1 MLGVESTR
9 QLNENIKKFSHLQR
23 YLICLG
29 YLVAVFILLGA
40 IALVMQAMGISN
52 DAGQKLKQMNAF
64 DVFGLQILQSIAFVI
79 PLVIFLKAVPLKLLP
94 TLKIPTGKEV
104 KIAALG
110 YIGAYTGIVV
120 LLAIIGVQPEQ
131 YEDMIIEKTPLSIS
145 VFLFAIA
152 VVAPFL
158 EEIVFR
164 GFILRTLIQDKKLG
178 QDQSVI
184 YSIIFSGTVF
194 GLMHISGANWAAL
207 LGVTMLGLFFAFL
220 GAYTRS
226 LFLPMIFH
234 SFHNLWTGILK
245 VYAPSIAQ

>member
-1 MLGVESTR
+1 MLGVESTQ

-40 IALVMQAMGISN
+40 IALVMQAMISN
-52 DAGQKLKQMNAF
+52 DTGQKLKQMNAF
-64 DVFGLQILQSIAFVI
+64 DVFGLQILQSTAFVI

-120 LLAIIGVQPEQ
+120 LMAIIGVKPEQ
-131 YEDMIIEKTPLSIS
+131 YEDMIIEKTPLSMS

-158 EEIVFR
+158 EEVVFR
-164 GFILRTLIQDKKLG
+164 GFILRTLIEDKKLG

-207 LGVTMLGLFFAFL
+207 LGVTMLGLLFAFL

-226 LFLPMIFH
+226 LFLPIIFH
-234 SFHNLWTGILK
+234 SLHNLWTGILK